1 MNDSAERPGIQF
13 RQELFFWCCAAV
25 SLLSLL
31 GSHSLFWLEPNVA
44 EAAREIAVTGR
55 WYPFTVNFEPYSGL
69 PPLEVW
75 SIALVFKLGISE
87 FAARL
92 PSALAAFALLIGVF
106 ELAKRLFDR
115 RTALLTTWLT
125 LGSFGLLY
133 MGRCCAPGVLSAAI
147 AVWASVLYL
156 RGAGKRNFWNALAV
170 SLLLAVGVLNYGVK
184 FFFVAGALLAPWMY
198 ANRRSFHWKIFPA
211 VLIAAALAVLAWV
224 FLFGDPWRSICSFF
238 ARFASVEGACAM
250 LKHWL
255 DRWCHVSGNPAGGIC
270 DLTLVMLPWVLI
282 TLASL
287 GGALCKLRR
296 LSREERGLLTGLIIG
311 FLVLVIRGTAR
322 RTDFLPLMPFLAI
335 ETGVCVLRGDGGR
348 LTRWAVVAT
357 RSVVM
362 VLASFVAV
370 SPVTIPLWRR
380 VMNLELP
387 MLFWAVCILFGVAV
401 LLIMM
406 LDSHPSRP
414 LPRLTGLP
422 DPLGST
428 ILGGTLMSIC
438 LLSFLMPFLLPSM
451 RELRVEKPF
460 MEDVGSDVAKLKP
473 AAVVNIG
480 GRDFA
485 VMLLFYARIDGK
497 VTTIPERD
505 GKLAAEE
512 LVRELSRH
520 PGKRVAVIAGYRRKE
535 LDILHRISAAA
546 KLDIKV
552 KSPYRKELLPYIYS
566 RPHEELKDEPLEDNA
581 PFLQHACWL
590 VTVPEWTA
598 MEKNDDPNNV
608 RNKGM

>member
-1 MNDSAERPGIQF
+1 MNDSAERIRF

-31 GSHSLFWLEPNVA
+31 GSHSLFWLEPTVA

-55 WYPFTVNFEPYSGL
+55 WHPFTVNFSPYPGL

-106 ELAKRLFDR
+106 KLAERLFDR
-115 RTALLTTWLT
+115 RTALLTAWLT

-147 AVWASVLYL
+147 VVWASVLYL
-156 RGAGKRNFWNALAV
+156 RGVGKRSFWNALAV

-198 ANRRSFHWKIFPA
+198 ADRRNFHWKIFPA
-211 VLIAAALAVLAWV
+211 VLIAAALTVLAWM
-224 FLFGDPWRSICSFF
+224 FLFGDPWNSICNYF
-238 ARFASVEGACAM
+238 ARFASVEGAQAV

-255 DRWCHVSGNPAGGIC
+255 GRWYRISGHPARGIG
-270 DLTLVMLPWVLI
+270 DLTLVMLPWALI

-287 GGALCKLRR
+287 GGALGKIRR
-296 LSREERGLLTGLIIG
+296 LSREERSLLLGVVIG

-335 ETGVCVLRGDGGR
+335 ETGVCFLRGDGGR
-348 LTRWAVVAT
+348 LTRWAVFAT
-357 RSVVM
+357 RSAVL
-362 VLASFVAV
+362 VLASFIAV

-380 VMNLELP
+380 VLNLELP
-387 MLFWAVCILFGVAV
+387 MLFWAMCLLFGGAV

-428 ILGGTLMSIC
+428 VLGGTLMSIC
-438 LLSFLMPFLLPSM
+438 LWAFLMPFLLPSM

-460 MEDVGSDVAKLKP
+460 MEGVGSDVAKLKP

-485 VMLLFYARIDGK
+485 VTLLFYSRIDGK
-497 VTTIPERD
+497 VTTIAERD
-505 GKLAAEE
+505 GKRAAEA

-535 LDILHRISAAA
+535 LDILHRCAAA
-546 KLDIKV
+546 ANLDIKV
-552 KSPYRKELLPYIYS
+552 KSPYRKELLPYVYT
-566 RPHEELKDEPLEDNA
+566 RPQDELKDEPFEDNA

-590 VTVPEWTA
+590 VTVPEGAA
-598 MEKNDDPNNV
+598 MEKNDPTNV